1 MSVQAILLPVFAQAA
16 LTFFLMFW
24 MARTRLGAI
33 RAGKVT
39 TAELKRDWTSWPERP
54 TQIAAAYHNQFQ
66 LPVLFYVLVL
76 IALITT
82 QADFLFVVLSWLF
95 VILRVIHAYVHT
107 GKNDIRAR
115 FQVFAIGATVLLIMW
130 LYILLKLFIAL

>member
-1 MSVQAILLPVFAQAA
+1 MSAQAILLPVFAQVA
-16 LTFFLMFW
+16 LTFFLMLW
-24 MARTRLGAI
+24 MARARFGAV
-33 RAGKVT
+33 RAGHVT
-39 TAELKRDWTSWPERP
+39 AAELKRDWTSWPERP

-82 QADFLFVVLSWLF
+82 QADFLLVALSWIFVVLR
-95 VILRVIHAYVHT
+95 IAHAYVHT

-115 FQVFAIGATVLLIMW
+115 FRVFALSATVLVVMW
-130 LYILLKLFIAL
+130 LYVFLKLVFTF

>member
-1 MSVQAILLPVFAQAA
+1 MSVQTILLPVFAQAA

-24 MARTRLGAI
+24 MARARFGAV
-33 RAGKVT
+33 RAGQVT
-39 TAELKRDWTSWPERP
+39 QADLKRDWTSWPERP

-95 VILRVIHAYVHT
+95 VVLRVVHAFVHT
-107 GKNDIRAR
+107 GKNDIMAR
-115 FQVFAIGATVLLIMW
+115 FRVFALGATVLIVMW
-130 LYILLKLFIAL
+130 VYILLKLLIGF